1 VLFDGADIGGCQGQ
15 ICLDCRDFAA
25 DMTACLDLALAMVE
39 ADYGV
44 ELSRQIARK
53 MVVYHCRS
61 GGQSQ
66 FSALLELEPKSDRI
80 QSALT
85 YAKRNLPKPLSVDEL
100 ADVANLSSRQ
110 FSRAFR
116 VETGQSPARAIEIL
130 WVEAARCSSCVRAA
144 AAGDQAGNAAGSI
157 AACISTSLVVAAGRQ
172 VESSSH
178 VCKCESCFQST
189 TRAVV

>member
-1 VLFDGADIGGCQGQ
+1 
-15 ICLDCRDFAA
+15 
-25 DMTACLDLALAMVE
+25 MMACIDLALAMVE
-39 ADYGV
+39 VDYGV

-53 MVVYHCRS
+53 MVVYHRRS

-66 FSALLELEPKSDRI
+66 FSALLEPMSDRI

-85 YAKRNLPKPLSVDEL
+85 YAKRNLHKPLSVDEL

-110 FSRAFR
+110 FNRAFR
-116 VETGQSPARAIEIL
+116 VEAGQSPARAIEIL
-130 WVEAARCSSCVRAA
+130 RGEAAPFSSCFRAA
-144 AAGDQAGNAAGSI
+144 VAGDQAGSAAGSI
-157 AACISTSLVVAAGRQ
+157 AACIWTSLVVAAGRQ